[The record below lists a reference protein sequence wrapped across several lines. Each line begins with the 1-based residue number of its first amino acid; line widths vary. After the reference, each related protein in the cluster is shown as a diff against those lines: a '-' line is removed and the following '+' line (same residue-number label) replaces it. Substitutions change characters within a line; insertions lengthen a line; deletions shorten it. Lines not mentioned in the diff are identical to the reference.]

1 MLIYLITILTF
12 LFNYNIIYSYF
23 LVYLYNLLNYN
34 KINYLI
40 NNNKNNLLIISDN
53 FWEKKGYLNINNIV
67 DIDDEQTFI
76 EVYNKFDSNDDLD
89 IIIHSKGG
97 FVSSS
102 DAINNI
108 LLLHEGIINIYIPFF
123 AYSAASMIVLVA
135 DNIYMNKYSLL
146 STVDPQVPNVE
157 KSDSDKDEDDNY
169 IPAKSIIDLKEDIEI
184 DKDNYNLLI
193 KYYESN
199 LLYIDGKRNLKRI
212 LSKKYKR
219 RDLKKIIEEFASGKY
234 PHFKQ
239 FNIDELREMGISVNT
254 KINKNIKDI
263 FNIYL
268 NIDKN
273 FNFYK

>member
-1 MLIYLITILTF
+1 
-12 LFNYNIIYSYF
+12 
-23 LVYLYNLLNYN
+23 LLNYN